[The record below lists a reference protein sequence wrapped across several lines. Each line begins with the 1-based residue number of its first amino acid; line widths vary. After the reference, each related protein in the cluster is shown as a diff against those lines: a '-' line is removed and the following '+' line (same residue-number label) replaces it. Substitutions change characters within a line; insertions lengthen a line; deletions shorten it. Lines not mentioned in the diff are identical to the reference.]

1 MNYIDILCIC
11 IYILYMHICD
21 ISLYDENASVNK
33 GGCLQRWVELTFAH
47 GVNIVSSDFVPRWAD
62 RLNELS
68 SGRSGRLLDIRSP
81 YDSRLKLSGAFS
93 DVAVH
98 RACTTNASY
107 MYLCSLQQLDA
118 ERQGEI

>member
-1 MNYIDILCIC
+1 M
-11 IYILYMHICD
+11 
-21 ISLYDENASVNK
+21 
-33 GGCLQRWVELTFAH
+33 
-47 GVNIVSSDFVPRWAD
+47 PRWAD

-81 YDSRLKLSGAFS
+81 YDSRLKLPGAFS

-98 RACTTNASY
+98 HACTMNISC